1 MKSLKK
7 NYFFN
12 LSNRIIQIV
21 TPLITAP
28 YIARVIGAE
37 GVGRISYAESVMAAF
52 MIFTQ
57 LGISE
62 YGKRETAYHQDDRH
76 LRSVA
81 FWNAYLLK
89 LCFIPIVL
97 LIYILATSSSGN
109 ILLTYFALYF
119 LAEAFSTDWFL
130 VGNEEFVFLSIRETV
145 IRLIQIASIFIFVR
159 TEQDVLNYALI
170 TLFAHMLNNF
180 SAFCYVFK

>member
-57 LGISE
+57 LGNS
-62 YGKRETAYHQDDRH
+62 
-76 LRSVA
+76 L
-81 FWNAYLLK
+81 
-89 LCFIPIVL
+89 P
-97 LIYILATSSSGN
+97 SG
-109 ILLTYFALYF
+109 
-119 LAEAFSTDWFL
+119 
-130 VGNEEFVFLSIRETV
+130 
-145 IRLIQIASIFIFVR
+145 
-159 TEQDVLNYALI
+159 
-170 TLFAHMLNNF
+170 
-180 SAFCYVFK
+180 